1 MFDFKGHEMRGAV
14 LNHRQRGRNLLM
26 ENDLV
31 GARVETGRL
40 KPVHG
45 TRLSAFAETSSDRV
59 TSRHHWFIKNLLTIV
74 LRVRALD
81 SVPFRNPSVDFTDGV
96 RDAPRFGPVSAR
108 ARPTAY
114 GPAHGLGAGARAPG
128 WWQPLRAMGAR
139 RRFPRPIRGGGQKP
153 RKPVAIPT
161 AKLH

>member
-45 TRLSAFAETSSDRV
+45 TRLSAFAENSSELV
-59 TSRHHWFIKNLLTIV
+59 TSRHHWFIKNLLSIG
-74 LRVRALD
+74 LRVRARD

-114 GPAHGLGAGARAPG
+114 GPAHGLGAGARAWVVAPSSCPG
-128 WWQPLRAMGAR
+128 SPAAVPPPHPGR
-139 RRFPRPIRGGGQKP
+139 RTKATETGGDTTG
-153 RKPVAIPT
+153 
-161 AKLH
+161 